1 MTQIEAIE
9 KLKNHVTEK
18 HNEFVDSLE
27 SVRTIIEG
35 TNVSDELKNKI
46 FSFIDDTSVTESE
59 YVDKKIQHIETEDS
73 EKLELFSN
81 KDKFTNLLMKSID
94 TDFELFR
101 SQIKMVSS
109 LFGNISEI
117 QQHICEQL
125 KNIFN

>member
-27 SVRTIIEG
+27 SVKTIIEE

-46 FSFIDDTSVTESE
+46 FSFIDDTSATESE

-73 EKLELFSN
+73 EMLEMFTD
-81 KDKFTNLLMKSID
+81 KDEFTNLLMKSID

-109 LFGNISEI
+109 LSGNISEI

>member
-27 SVRTIIEG
+27 SVRTIIGG

-46 FSFIDDTSVTESE
+46 FSVIDDTSVTESE
-59 YVDKKIQHIETEDS
+59 DVDKEIQHIETEDS
-73 EKLELFSN
+73 EMLELFLN
-81 KDKFTNLLMKSID
+81 KDEFTNLLMESID

>member
-35 TNVSDELKNKI
+35 TNVSDESKNKI

-59 YVDKKIQHIETEDS
+59 YVDKTIQHIETEDS
-73 EKLELFSN
+73 EMLELFPD
-81 KDKFTNLLMKSID
+81 KDEFTNLLMKSID

>member
-1 MTQIEAIE
+1 MTQTEAIE

-27 SVRTIIEG
+27 SVRTIIGG

-73 EKLELFSN
+73 EMLELFPN
-81 KDKFTNLLMKSID
+81 KDEFTNLLMKSID

>member
-27 SVRTIIEG
+27 SVRTIIGG

-46 FSFIDDTSVTESE
+46 FSVIDDTSVTESE

-73 EKLELFSN
+73 EKLERFSN

>member
-1 MTQIEAIE
+1 MTQNEAVK
-9 KLKNHVTEK
+9 KLKNHVTEN

-27 SVRTIIEG
+27 SVRTIIG
-35 TNVSDELKNKI
+35 TDVSDELKNKI

-73 EKLELFSN
+73 EKLERFSN
-81 KDKFTNLLMKSID
+81 KDKFTNLLMKTID
-94 TDFELFR
+94 TDFELFK

>member
-1 MTQIEAIE
+1 MTQTEAIE

-27 SVRTIIEG
+27 SVRTIIGG

-46 FSFIDDTSVTESE
+46 FSVIDDTSVTESE

-73 EKLELFSN
+73 EMLELFPN
-81 KDKFTNLLMKSID
+81 KDEFTNLLMKSID

>member
-73 EKLELFSN
+73 EMLELFPN
-81 KDKFTNLLMKSID
+81 KDEFTNLLMKSID

>member
-1 MTQIEAIE
+1 MTQNEAVK
-9 KLKNHVTEK
+9 KLKDHVTKK

-35 TNVSDELKNKI
+35 ADVSDELKNKI
-46 FSFIDDTSVTESE
+46 FSFIDDTSATESE

-73 EKLELFSN
+73 EMLEKFSN
-81 KDKFTNLLMKSID
+81 KDKFTNLLMKTID
-94 TDFELFR
+94 TDFELFK

-117 QQHICEQL
+117 QQNICEQL

>member
-1 MTQIEAIE
+1 MTQTEAIE
-9 KLKNHVTEK
+9 KLKNHVSEK

-27 SVRTIIEG
+27 SVRTIIGG

-73 EKLELFSN
+73 EMLELFPN
-81 KDKFTNLLMKSID
+81 KDEFTNLLMKSID

-109 LFGNISEI
+109 LSGNISEF

>member
-94 TDFELFR
+94 TDFESFR

>member
-73 EKLELFSN
+73 EMLELFPN

-94 TDFELFR
+94 TDFELFK

>member
-1 MTQIEAIE
+1 MTQNEAVK
-9 KLKNHVTEK
+9 KLKEHVTEK

-46 FSFIDDTSVTESE
+46 FSVIDDISVTESE
-59 YVDKKIQHIETEDS
+59 YVDKKIQNIETEDS
-73 EKLELFSN
+73 KMLEIFTD
-81 KDKFTNLLMKSID
+81 KDEFTNILMKTID
-94 TDFELFR
+94 ADFELFK

-109 LFGNISEI
+109 LLDNISKI
-117 QQHICEQL
+117 QQNICEQL

>member
-27 SVRTIIEG
+27 SVRTIIGG
-35 TNVSDELKNKI
+35 TNVSDESKNKI
-46 FSFIDDTSVTESE
+46 FSVIDDTSVTESE
-59 YVDKKIQHIETEDS
+59 YVDKTIQHIETEDS
-73 EKLELFSN
+73 EMLELFPN
-81 KDKFTNLLMKSID
+81 KDEFTNLLMKSID

-117 QQHICEQL
+117 QQHVCEQL

>member
-1 MTQIEAIE
+1 MTQNEAVK
-9 KLKNHVTEK
+9 KLKDHVTKK

-27 SVRTIIEG
+27 SVRTIIGG

-46 FSFIDDTSVTESE
+46 FSAIDYTSVTESE
-59 YVDKKIQHIETEDS
+59 YVDKKIQHIETEGS
-73 EKLELFSN
+73 EKLERFSN
-81 KDKFTNLLMKSID
+81 KDKFTNILMKSINS
-94 TDFELFR
+94 DFELFR

>member
-46 FSFIDDTSVTESE
+46 FSFIDDTSATESE

-73 EKLELFSN
+73 EKLERFSN

-101 SQIKMVSS
+101 SQINMVSS

-117 QQHICEQL
+117 QKNICEQL

>member
-27 SVRTIIEG
+27 SVRAIIGG

-73 EKLELFSN
+73 EMLELFPN

-117 QQHICEQL
+117 QQHVWEQL

>member
-73 EKLELFSN
+73 EMLEVFSD

-117 QQHICEQL
+117 QQNVWEQL

>member
-59 YVDKKIQHIETEDS
+59 YVDKKIQDIETEDS
-73 EKLELFSN
+73 EMLELFPN
-81 KDKFTNLLMKSID
+81 EDGFTNLLMKSID

-117 QQHICEQL
+117 QQHIWEQL

>member
-1 MTQIEAIE
+1 MTQNEAIE
-9 KLKNHVTEK
+9 KLKNYVTEK

-27 SVRTIIEG
+27 SVRTIIG
-35 TNVSDELKNKI
+35 TDVSDELKNKI

-73 EKLELFSN
+73 EKLERFSN

>member
-59 YVDKKIQHIETEDS
+59 YVDKKIQHIEKEDS
-73 EKLELFSN
+73 KRLKSFTD
-81 KDKFTNLLMKSID
+81 KDEFTNLLMEEFD
-94 TDFELFR
+94 TDFKLFKLRHR
-101 SQIKMVSS
+101 SMVLS
-109 LFGNISEI
+109 LFGNTSD
-117 QQHICEQL
+117 ICEQL
-125 KNIFN
+125 RNIFN

>member
-9 KLKNHVTEK
+9 KIKNHVTEK

-35 TNVSDELKNKI
+35 KNVSDELKNKI
-46 FSFIDDTSVTESE
+46 FSVIDDTSVTESE

>member
-73 EKLELFSN
+73 EMLELFPN

-94 TDFELFR
+94 TDFESFR
-101 SQIKMVSS
+101 SQIKIVSS
-109 LFGNISEI
+109 LFGNIPEI
-117 QQHICEQL
+117 QQHVCE
-125 KNIFN
+125 

>member
-9 KLKNHVTEK
+9 KLKNYVTEK

-27 SVRTIIEG
+27 SVRTIIGG

-73 EKLELFSN
+73 EMLELFPN
-81 KDKFTNLLMKSID
+81 KDEFTNLLMKSID

>member
-1 MTQIEAIE
+1 MTQNEAVK
-9 KLKNHVTEK
+9 KLKDHVTKK

-73 EKLELFSN
+73 EMLELFPN

-117 QQHICEQL
+117 QQNICEQL

>member
-35 TNVSDELKNKI
+35 KNVSDELKNKI

-94 TDFELFR
+94 TDFESFR

>member
-1 MTQIEAIE
+1 MTQNEAVK
-9 KLKNHVTEK
+9 KLKDHVTEK

-46 FSFIDDTSVTESE
+46 FSVIDDISVTESE
-59 YVDKKIQHIETEDS
+59 YVDKKIQNIETEDS
-73 EKLELFSN
+73 EMLEIFTD
-81 KDKFTNLLMKSID
+81 KDEFTNLLMKTID
-94 TDFELFR
+94 ADFELFK

-109 LFGNISEI
+109 LLDNISKI
-117 QQHICEQL
+117 QQNICEQL

>member
-46 FSFIDDTSVTESE
+46 FSFIDDTSVRESE
-59 YVDKKIQHIETEDS
+59 YVDKKIQHIETEYSKMIKSFTD
-73 EKLELFSN
+73 
-81 KDKFTNLLMKSID
+81 KDEFTNLLMEEID
-94 TDFELFR
+94 TDFKLFKLRHR
-101 SQIKMVSS
+101 SMVLS
-109 LFGNISEI
+109 LFGNTSD
-117 QQHICEQL
+117 ICEQL
-125 KNIFN
+125 RNIFN

>member
-35 TNVSDELKNKI
+35 ADVSDELKNKI

-73 EKLELFSN
+73 EMLEVFSD

-101 SQIKMVSS
+101 SQINMVSS

-117 QQHICEQL
+117 QQ
-125 KNIFN
+125 NV

>member
-9 KLKNHVTEK
+9 NLKNYVTEK

-73 EKLELFSN
+73 DKLELFSN
-81 KDKFTNLLMKSID
+81 KDKITNLLMKSID
-94 TDFELFR
+94 TDFESFR

>member
-27 SVRTIIEG
+27 SVRTIIGG

-46 FSFIDDTSVTESE
+46 FSVIDDTSVTESE

-73 EKLELFSN
+73 EMLELFLN
-81 KDKFTNLLMKSID
+81 KDEFTNLLMESID

-117 QQHICEQL
+117 QHHICEQL

>member
-1 MTQIEAIE
+1 MTQNEAVK

-27 SVRTIIEG
+27 SARTIVG

-46 FSFIDDTSVTESE
+46 FSFIDDTSVRESE

-73 EKLELFSN
+73 EMLEVFSD

-94 TDFELFR
+94 TDFELFK

>member
-1 MTQIEAIE
+1 MTQNEAVK
-9 KLKNHVTEK
+9 KLKEHVTEK

-27 SVRTIIEG
+27 SAITIIEG

-73 EKLELFSN
+73 EMLEIFTD
-81 KDKFTNLLMKSID
+81 KDKFTNLLMKTID

>member
-9 KLKNHVTEK
+9 KLKNYVTEK

-94 TDFELFR
+94 TDFESFR

-117 QQHICEQL
+117 QHHICEQL

>member
-73 EKLELFSN
+73 EKLERFSN

-117 QQHICEQL
+117 QQNICEQL